1 MNIKVGNIIKE
12 KMLHST
18 GYLTWKW
25 SHTIERQYSKCGL
38 KCIQMMILIYLL
50 DLWSKKFIMQRSFKF
65 FYKKDCLETSR

>member
-1 MNIKVGNIIKE
+1 MAISHRLVIKLLIMNIKVGNIIKE

-38 KCIQMMILIYLL
+38 K
-50 DLWSKKFIMQRSFKF
+50 
-65 FYKKDCLETSR
+65 